1 MKAISA
7 QFAAVLVVAAT
18 LATLAVFA
26 QESSAGSP
34 LPGEAMEPGRETT
47 NRFVNLRDA
56 PLELV
61 LEHLANAAG
70 CKLVLEAKVT
80 GSAVAFSGQPLTR
93 VEAYNLLN
101 TLLITHGLAGIPD
114 GDTLTV
120 LTRDEAKTRGI
131 PVRFGNDPQVIPR
144 TDELVTQ
151 VIPIQFTEAAALLK
165 NLQPLLPRD
174 SIITANESA
183 NTIVM
188 TDVQTSVRRA
198 VEIIRA
204 IDLGT
209 EEVISVK
216 VFRLKNADPVELA
229 ELLTELYP
237 KPTQAGNAQS
247 QSMMVF
253 GMGPGQGGRG
263 GMGGPGGTGGAAFG
277 NNAGQSQSAGSQRL
291 QKGSTVT
298 VASDQRTASIIV
310 SAPKF
315 LMTQIAAVVQQLDA
329 DTARKQKVVVY
340 QLKNASAYQVLNNLQ
355 DLFQKNSSTST
366 RTGTT
371 QTDPLE
377 TRSSTQAQTQSTIS
391 SGVGSNSGGGSSQ
404 RAGGQ

>member
-18 LATLAVFA
+18 LASLAVFA

-34 LPGEAMEPGRETT
+34 QPSEAAESGRETT

-80 GSAVAFSGQPLTR
+80 GIAVAFSGQPLTR

-120 LTRDEAKTRGI
+120 VTRDEAKTRGI